1 MFIQYTRKNEEQQA
15 ARRLTDS
22 PRLWNRIRM
31 SPSACG
37 GCKDMRDRIPL
48 TVMIGFLGADRRR
61 IEQELNG

>member
-1 MFIQYTRKNEEQQA
+1 VEQD
-15 ARRLTDS
+15 TDEPIS
-22 PRLWNRIRM
+22 MW
-31 SPSACG
+31 

>member
-1 MFIQYTRKNEEQQA
+1 M
-15 ARRLTDS
+15 
-22 PRLWNRIRM
+22 W
-31 SPSACG
+31 